1 MNGRAVVRCFR
12 RTFGGTDVGMNMIKV
27 AVTATE
33 FDKAAEVFR
42 QAARV
47 GVECLRAPAAEAEL
61 AVFVRAQG
69 VRHVIVGVEKY
80 TGVLYE
86 ALPAGAVLA
95 RFGVGHDGIDK
106 DKATARG
113 VICTNTPGV
122 LDDSVAEMTI
132 ALILAAARH
141 VAKVAAEVKK
151 GGFAP
156 MVGSEL
162 AGKTLAVIG
171 CGPIGRRV
179 ARIAARGFGM
189 RVVGCDVADLDIE
202 RMKTE
207 YGFAETGKDYGAA
220 VATAD
225 FVSLHIP
232 STPATRHFMNRERL
246 AMIPAGAWLIN
257 TARGA
262 VLDEAALFDA
272 LSEGR
277 PAGAALDVFEAEPYA
292 PVAPEKD
299 LRKLDNV
306 VMTPHVGSSTR
317 EACNRMAE
325 RALQNVRLAE
335 AGRFGE
341 MDLLNPAVIG
351 GRS

>member
-1 MNGRAVVRCFR
+1 V
-12 RTFGGTDVGMNMIKV
+12 IKV

-42 QAARV
+42 EATGA
-47 GVECLRAPAAEAEL
+47 GVECMRAPAAEAEL
-61 AVFVRAQG
+61 AALVRTQG
-69 VRHVIVGVEKY
+69 LRHAIVGVEKY
-80 TGVLYE
+80 AGALYE
-86 ALPAGAVLA
+86 ALPAGGVLA

-106 DKATARG
+106 GKATARG

-141 VAKVAAEVKK
+141 VAQLAAAVRN
-151 GGFAP
+151 GRFTP
-156 MVGSEL
+156 FVGSEL

-171 CGPIGRRV
+171 CGPIGRKV

-189 RVVGCDVADLDIE
+189 RVVGCDVADLDIGQ
-202 RMKTE
+202 MKTE
-207 YGFAETGKDYGAA
+207 FGFAEIGKDFGAA
-220 VATAD
+220 VAAAD

-232 STPATRHFMNRERL
+232 STAATRHFINRQRL
-246 AMIPAGAWLIN
+246 EMIPPGAWLIN

-272 LSEGR
+272 LSQGR
-277 PAGAALDVFEAEPYA
+277 LAGAALDVFEAEPYK
-292 PVAPEKD
+292 PVAPDKD

-306 VMTPHVGSSTR
+306 LMTPHVGSSTR

-325 RALQNVRLAE
+325 RALKNIRLAE

-341 MDLLNPAVIG
+341 MDVLNPAVIQ

>member
-1 MNGRAVVRCFR
+1 
-12 RTFGGTDVGMNMIKV
+12 MIKV

-42 QAARV
+42 QATGA
-47 GVECLRAPAAEAEL
+47 GVECMRAPAAEAEL

-69 VRHVIVGVEKY
+69 VRHAIIGVERY
-80 TGVLYE
+80 TGALYE
-86 ALPAGAVLA
+86 ALQAGAVLA

-141 VAKVAAEVKK
+141 VARVAAEVRD
-151 GGFAP
+151 GRFVP

-171 CGPIGRRV
+171 CGPIGRKV

-189 RVVGCDVADLDIE
+189 RVVGCDVADLDVE
-202 RMKTE
+202 QMKAE
-207 YGFAETGKDYGAA
+207 HGFAEIGKDFGAA
-220 VATAD
+220 VVAAD

-232 STPATRHFMNRERL
+232 STTTTRHFINSDRL
-246 AMIPAGAWLIN
+246 AMIPTGAWLIN

-262 VLDEAALFDA
+262 VLDESALFDA
-272 LSEGR
+272 LSQGR
-277 PAGAALDVFEAEPYA
+277 LAGAALDVFEAEPYT
-292 PVAPEKD
+292 PVAPDKD
-299 LRKLDNV
+299 LRRLDNV
-306 VMTPHVGSSTR
+306 LMTPHVGSSTR
-317 EACNRMAE
+317 EDCNRMAE
-325 RALQNVRLAE
+325 RTLRNIQLAE
-335 AGRFGE
+335 AGRFRE
-341 MDLLNPAVIG
+341 MDVLNPAVI
-351 GRS
+351 

>member
-1 MNGRAVVRCFR
+1 
-12 RTFGGTDVGMNMIKV
+12 MIKV

-42 QAARV
+42 QATGA
-47 GVECLRAPAAEAEL
+47 GVECMRAPAAEAEL

-69 VRHVIVGVEKY
+69 VRHAIIGVERY
-80 TGVLYE
+80 TGALYE
-86 ALPAGAVLA
+86 ALQAGAVLA

-141 VAKVAAEVKK
+141 VARVAAEVRD
-151 GGFAP
+151 GRFVP

-171 CGPIGRRV
+171 CGPIGRKV

-189 RVVGCDVADLDIE
+189 RVVGCDVADLDVE
-202 RMKTE
+202 QMKAE
-207 YGFAETGKDYGAA
+207 HGFAEIGQDFGAVV
-220 VATAD
+220 VAAD

-232 STPATRHFMNRERL
+232 STPATRHFINRDRL
-246 AMIPAGAWLIN
+246 AMILPGAWLIN

-262 VLDEAALFDA
+262 VLDESALFDA
-272 LSEGR
+272 LSQGR
-277 PAGAALDVFEAEPYA
+277 LAGAALDVFEAEPYK
-292 PVAPEKD
+292 PVAPDQD
-299 LRKLDNV
+299 LRRLDNV
-306 VMTPHVGSSTR
+306 LMTPHVGSSTR

-325 RALQNVRLAE
+325 RTLRNIQLAE
-335 AGRFGE
+335 AGRFRE
-341 MDLLNPAVIG
+341 MDVLNPAVI
-351 GRS
+351 